1 MCVYKPV
8 RWGWGCEV
16 AYLGRRSWDPNEIK
30 ARDLLGPGHN
40 RMFDYYANH
49 ARAKMAKDGDA
60 FSLEIDMTLMRGLLY
75 LPENGYIDERV
86 SLLWIFIL
94 CT

>member
-49 ARAKMAKDGDA
+49 ARALKWPRMVTHFRWK
-60 FSLEIDMTLMRGLLY
+60 SI
-75 LPENGYIDERV
+75 
-86 SLLWIFIL
+86 
-94 CT
+94 